1 MFAIFY
7 EITLSFI
14 VTNYLQVLH
23 SHKLNDKY
31 LGLLLLI
38 FIRALNSI
46 TNSTKSGT
54 ESSMG
59 ERSEEDQK
67 KMNKDNLL

>member
-1 MFAIFY
+1 MIKMIYKFNQMKIFLLTIS
-7 EITLSFI
+7 ITIETYSILS
-14 VTNYLQVLH
+14 
-23 SHKLNDKY
+23 
-31 LGLLLLI
+31 
-38 FIRALNSI
+38 IRALNSI

>member
-1 MFAIFY
+1 VVQKI
-7 EITLSFI
+7 
-14 VTNYLQVLH
+14 N
-23 SHKLNDKY
+23 
-31 LGLLLLI
+31 LLDGV

>member
-1 MFAIFY
+1 MHVNF
-7 EITLSFI
+7 
-14 VTNYLQVLH
+14 VLTV
-23 SHKLNDKY
+23 
-31 LGLLLLI
+31 
-38 FIRALNSI
+38 RVLNSI

>member
-1 MFAIFY
+1 MTRMFP
-7 EITLSFI
+7 
-14 VTNYLQVLH
+14 VRV
-23 SHKLNDKY
+23 
-31 LGLLLLI
+31 
-38 FIRALNSI
+38 LNSI
-46 TNSTKSGT
+46 TTSTKSGA